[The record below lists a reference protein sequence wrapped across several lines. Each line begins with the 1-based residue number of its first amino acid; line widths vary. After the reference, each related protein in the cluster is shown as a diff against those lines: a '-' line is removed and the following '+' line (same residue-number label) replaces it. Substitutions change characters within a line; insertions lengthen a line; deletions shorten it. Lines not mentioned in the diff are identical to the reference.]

1 MGLVGIIHCPSKTHF
16 PDGTKK
22 MNREFSPFDS
32 FLLDFFQ
39 HNYITKGDTLYIMLR
54 YFLVTEP
61 LEVSVDIRSIAAL
74 SALLNFCWTCWTQ
87 SRPTTSIRAII
98 RGSVSDRLL
107 SNSFRV
113 SNFSLVFHGWPL
125 VSSTQWKAKRKENVT
140 IQYVNNDQKWYRH
153 SYKERAFSHFCGNV
167 WVAGKW

>member
-74 SALLNFCWTCWTQ
+74 SALLNFC
-87 SRPTTSIRAII
+87 
-98 RGSVSDRLL
+98 
-107 SNSFRV
+107 
-113 SNFSLVFHGWPL
+113 
-125 VSSTQWKAKRKENVT
+125 
-140 IQYVNNDQKWYRH
+140 
-153 SYKERAFSHFCGNV
+153 
-167 WVAGKW
+167 